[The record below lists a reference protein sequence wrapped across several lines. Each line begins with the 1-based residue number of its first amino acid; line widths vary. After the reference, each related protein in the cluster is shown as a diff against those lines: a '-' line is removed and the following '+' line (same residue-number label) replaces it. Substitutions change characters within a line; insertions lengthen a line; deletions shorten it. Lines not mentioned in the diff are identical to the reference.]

1 MSIVNGIIT
10 APVSIEDVKK
20 ILNESSNDIATLC
33 KNHNINMWSKY
44 KPVNLRKKF
53 VTDTLNSDGR
63 SWTAPSGKLGW
74 WLGNNTVNE

>member
-63 SWTAPSGKLGW
+63 SWTAPSG
-74 WLGNNTVNE
+74 

>member
-10 APVSIEDVKK
+10 APVSIEDIKE

-33 KNHNINMWSKY
+33 KSSNINMWSKY

-53 VTDTLNSDGR
+53 D
-63 SWTAPSGKLGW
+63 PF
-74 WLGNNTVNE
+74 